1 MRPEAVKQD
10 SELKAN
16 EQKQTLGKR
25 RPEQCK
31 GTTNYKNLER

>member
-31 GTTNYKNLER
+31 DTNTWMEKED